1 MSFHLYIA
9 TVFVL
14 GEKREMI
21 VQCGKYSNLFFFPQ
35 AWLSLSFYL
44 IQQQGTFSRNRLDWC
59 GSHKNKINTGS
70 TDDIF

>member
-35 AWLSLSFYL
+35 AWLSLSFISFNSKAL
-44 IQQQGTFSRNRLDWC
+44 SQEIDW
-59 GSHKNKINTGS
+59 TGVEV
-70 TDDIF
+70 IRIR

>member
-44 IQQQGTFSRNRLDWC
+44 IQQQGTFSSNLQR
-59 GSHKNKINTGS
+59 
-70 TDDIF
+70 